1 MFNRELLLT
10 AITAAFIVAAAGI
23 PLPAQDFVRDVEPIL
38 NAKCVGC
45 HGAKLQQGGLR
56 LDAKSAA
63 FEGGVSGMPIHPGK
77 VESSLLMQRIKGEKN
92 LARMP
97 MGGKPL
103 TAAEMAII
111 RDWIQQGAIWPDGV
125 GATVVQKK
133 KHWAFIPPVLSAVPT
148 VKNAAWVKTPVDAFV
163 EARLEKE
170 GLSSSAPADR
180 ATLLRRLSLDTIGL
194 PPTPEELTA
203 FLRDK
208 SPRAYEKQVDR
219 LLASPHYGERWARM
233 WLDAARYADSDGYE
247 KDLPRDVWFYR
258 DWVIKAFNSDM
269 PYNRFIVEQ
278 IAGDLLPNPTQEQ
291 RVATGFLR
299 NSMINEEGG
308 VDPEQFRTEALIDR
322 MDAIGKGILGVTIQ
336 CAQCHNHKYDPL
348 KQEEYY
354 KMFAFLNDS
363 YEGSVPVYSPAD
375 LMKRDQTL
383 RGIREVEASLQ
394 HRNSDWVER
403 MSQWEASLKNNQ
415 THWHVFQPVVDDI
428 STGGERY
435 LPQADG
441 SFLAQGYAP
450 AKKRT
455 KMTIKLDAPRVTALR
470 LELLTDKNLPR
481 GGPGRHPLGI
491 AALSEF
497 EVEVASADQPE
508 KTKPIRIAKATAD
521 YNQPVT
527 PLIIANDRQKPVSGL
542 RLGPVDYA
550 IDGKPETAWG
560 TDAGSGQRNQSR
572 QAVFTFAEPIENAK
586 GMTLTVYMRQDHGAG
601 GDRKENPNL
610 GRSRLSWTDE
620 ANPVADPV
628 PAGVQK
634 ILSKQLAE
642 RSPAEVQAVFR
653 YWRTTVP
660 EFSTENQQIAEL
672 WKAYPEG
679 SSQLTLQTREVAR
692 ETHMLTRGD
701 FLQPGKAVEPGVPAF
716 LNPLPAGVKP
726 DRLAFA
732 RWMVDRQSPTTARSL
747 VNRIWQSYFGVGII
761 ATSENLGSQ
770 AEPASHPEL
779 LDWLAVDLMDHGWS
793 IKRLQRNIVMSAAY
807 RQTSI
812 TTPDLLAK
820 DPGNRLLAR
829 GPRFRVD
836 AEIVRDIALAASGLL
851 NLEVGGPSVFPPAPA
866 FLFLPPTSYSP
877 KPWVESQGSERY
889 RRAVY
894 TFRYRSVPYPV
905 LETFD
910 APNGDA
916 SCVRRARSNTPLQAL
931 ASLNEPLFV
940 DAARALALHTLQEP
954 RRDDSQRL
962 DSVFRRVLSRLP
974 GTVERKELLALLADQ
989 TKYYAAAPD
998 RAKLL
1003 TAKNENGIGT
1013 SEWAA
1018 WTVVSRVV
1026 LNLDE
1031 AISKE

>member
-1 MFNRELLLT
+1 MLNRKLSTTALFAAS
-10 AITAAFIVAAAGI
+10 AITA
-23 PLPAQDFVRDVEPIL
+23 LAQDFVQDVQPIF
-38 NAKCVGC
+38 NAKCVSC

-63 FEGGVSGMPIHPGK
+63 FEGGVSGTPFQPGK
-77 VESSLLMQRIKGEKN
+77 VETSLLVQRIEGARE
-92 LARMP
+92 LPRMP

-103 TAAEMAII
+103 SPAELTAISS
-111 RDWIQQGAIWPDGV
+111 WIERGAVWPDGV
-125 GATVVQKK
+125 GTVVVPKK
-133 KHWAFIPPVLSAVPT
+133 KHWAFVAPVIPSLPNVRNS
-148 VKNAAWVKTPVDAFV
+148 AWVKTPVDAFLL
-163 EARLEKE
+163 ARMEKE
-170 GLSSSAPADR
+170 GLSPSTSADR
-180 ATLLRRLSLDTIGL
+180 ATLLRRLSLDLIGL

-203 FLRDK
+203 FLNDK
-208 SPRAYEKQVDR
+208 SSRAYEKQVDR

-258 DWVIKAFNSDM
+258 DWVLKAFNTDM
-269 PYNRFIVEQ
+269 PYDRFVIEQ

-308 VDPEQFRTEALIDR
+308 IDPEQYRTEALIDR
-322 MDAIGKGILGVTIQ
+322 MDAIGKGILGITIQ

-375 LMKRDQTL
+375 LMKRDQIM
-383 RGIREVEASLQ
+383 RAIRETEAALQ
-394 HRNSDWVER
+394 HRTPDWLGQ
-403 MSQWEASLKNNQ
+403 MGKWEAEVKKAQ
-415 THWHVFQPVVDDI
+415 TQWHVFQPVVDDI

-435 LPQADG
+435 LPQSDG

-450 AKKRT
+450 AKKRI

-491 AALSEF
+491 AALTEF
-497 EVEVASADQPE
+497 EVEAAPADHPDQA
-508 KTKPIRIAKATAD
+508 KPIKIAKATAD
-521 YNQPVT
+521 FNQPVT
-527 PLIIANDRQKPVSGL
+527 PLTITNDRQKPAAGL

-560 TDAGSGQRNQSR
+560 TDAGPGQRNQSR
-572 QAVFTFAEPIENAK
+572 QAVFTFAEPLENAT
-586 GMTLTVYMRQDHGAG
+586 GMILTVYLRQDHGAG
-601 GDRKENPNL
+601 SDRKDNPNL
-610 GRSRLSWTDE
+610 GRPRLSWTDE
-620 ANPVADPV
+620 PDPVADRI
-628 PAGVQK
+628 PAGVKQ
-634 ILSKQLAE
+634 ILSKRADE
-642 RSPAEVQAVFR
+642 RSPAEVQTVFR

-660 EFSTENQQIAEL
+660 DFSAENEKIAEL
-672 WKAYPEG
+672 WKSYPEG
-679 SSQLTLQTREVAR
+679 SSQLILQTREQAR

-701 FLQPGKAVEPGVPAF
+701 FLQPGKAVTPGVPAF
-716 LNPLPAGVKP
+716 LNPLPSGVKR

-732 RWMVDRQSPTTARSL
+732 RWMVDRQAPTTARSL
-747 VNRIWQSYFGVGII
+747 INRVWQSYFGSGIVS
-761 ATSENLGSQ
+761 TSENLGTQ
-770 AEPASHPEL
+770 ADPPSHPEL
-779 LDWLAVDLMDHGWS
+779 LDWLAVDFMDHGWS
-793 IKRLQRNIVMSAAY
+793 IKRLQRNIVLSAAY
-807 RQTSI
+807 RQTSV
-812 TTPDLLAK
+812 TTPELLAK

-836 AEIVRDIALAASGLL
+836 AEIVRDIALASSGLL
-851 NLEVGGPSVFPPAPA
+851 NLQVGGPSVFPPAPA

-877 KPWVESQGSERY
+877 KPWVESNGGQQY

-931 ASLNEPLFV
+931 ATLNEPLFV
-940 DAARALALHTLQEP
+940 DAARALALRVLQTS
-954 RRDDSQRL
+954 RKDDDQRL
-962 DSVFRRVLSRLP
+962 DGVFRRVLSRP
-974 GTVERKELLALLADQ
+974 PAAAERKELLALLAEQ
-989 TKYYAAAPD
+989 TKYYAGAPD
-998 RAKLL
+998 RAKALL
-1003 TAKNENGIGT
+1003 ARNETGIAPP
-1013 SEWAA
+1013 EWAA
-1018 WTVVSRVV
+1018 WTIVSRVV

>member
-1 MFNRELLLT
+1 MFNRELIRIATFT
-10 AITAAFIVAAAGI
+10 AFVLANLATRAD
-23 PLPAQDFVRDVEPIL
+23 AQDFVHDVQPIF

-56 LDAKSAA
+56 LDVKSAA
-63 FEGGVSGMPIHPGK
+63 FEGGVSGTPLHPGK
-77 VESSLLMQRIKGEKN
+77 AETSLLVQRIKGAGE
-92 LARMP
+92 LPRMP

-103 TAAEMAII
+103 TAEELASITS
-111 RDWIQQGAIWPDGV
+111 WIERGALWPDGV
-125 GATVVQKK
+125 GAVVVPKK
-133 KHWAFIPPVLSAVPT
+133 KHWAFVAPLLPAVPK
-148 VKNAAWVKTPVDAFV
+148 VQNGAWVKTPVDSFV
-163 EARLEKE
+163 MARLEKE
-170 GLSSSAPADR
+170 GLAPSAAADK
-180 ATLLRRLSLDTIGL
+180 ATILRRLSLDLIGL
-194 PPTPEELTA
+194 PPTTEELTA
-203 FLRDK
+203 FLRDR
-208 SPRAYEKQVDR
+208 SPRAYERQVDR
-219 LLASPHYGERWARM
+219 LLASPHYGERWTRM

-258 DWVIKAFNSDM
+258 DWVLKAFNTDM
-269 PYNRFIVEQ
+269 PYDRFVIEQ
-278 IAGDLLPNPTQEQ
+278 IAGDLLPNATQEQ

-308 VDPEQFRTEALIDR
+308 IDPEQFRTEALIDR

-375 LMKRDQTL
+375 LMKRDEVM
-383 RGIREVEASLQ
+383 RAIRETEAALQ
-394 HRNSDWVER
+394 HRTPDWLEQ
-403 MSQWEASLKNNQ
+403 MGQWEIAVKKNQ
-415 THWHVFQPVVDDI
+415 TDWHVFQPVVDDI

-435 LPQADG
+435 LPQPDG

-450 AKKRT
+450 AKKRI
-455 KMTIKLDAPRVTALR
+455 KMTIKLEAPRVTALK

-497 EVEVASADQPE
+497 EVEAAPGDHPE
-508 KTKPIRIAKATAD
+508 QTKPIKIATATAD
-521 YNQPVT
+521 FNQPVT
-527 PLIIANDRQKPVSGL
+527 PLTVLNDRQKPVEGL
-542 RLGPVDYA
+542 RLGPVEYA

-560 TDAGSGQRNQSR
+560 TDAGPGQRNQSR
-572 QAVFTFAEPIENAK
+572 QAIFTFAEPLENAK
-586 GMTLTVYMRQDHGAG
+586 GMILTVYLRQDHGAG
-601 GDRKENPNL
+601 SDRKENPNL
-610 GRSRLSWTDE
+610 GRSRLLWTDE
-620 ANPVADPV
+620 PAPKADPV
-628 PAGVQK
+628 PAAVHK
-634 ILSKQLAE
+634 ILSKPNGE

-660 EFSTENQQIAEL
+660 DFRAENQKIDEL
-672 WKAYPEG
+672 WKSYPEG
-679 SSQLTLQTREVAR
+679 ASQLILQTREKAR
-692 ETHMLTRGD
+692 ETYMLTRGD
-701 FLQPGKAVEPGVPAF
+701 FLQPGKAVTPGVPAF
-716 LNPLPAGVKP
+716 LNPLPEGVKP

-747 VNRIWQSYFGVGII
+747 VNRVWQSYFGTGIVS
-761 ATSENLGSQ
+761 TSENLGTQ
-770 AEPASHPEL
+770 ADPASHPEL
-779 LDWLAVDLMDHGWS
+779 LDWLAVDFMDHGWS
-793 IKRLQRNIVMSAAY
+793 IKRLQRNIVLSAVY
-807 RQTSI
+807 HQTSV

-836 AEIVRDIALAASGLL
+836 AEIVRDIALASSGLL

-877 KPWVESQGSERY
+877 KPWVESHGGGRY

-931 ASLNEPLFV
+931 ATLNEPLFV
-940 DAARALALHTLQEP
+940 DAARALALHTLQKP
-954 RRDDSQRL
+954 RQNDDQRL
-962 DSVFRRVLSRLP
+962 DNVFRRVLSRSPALA
-974 GTVERKELLALLADQ
+974 ERKELLALLAEQ
-989 TKYYAAAPD
+989 TKYYVASPD
-998 RAKLL
+998 RANVLL
-1003 TAKNENGIGT
+1003 ATSEPGIAAP
-1013 SEWAA
+1013 EWAA

>member
-1 MFNRELLLT
+1 
-10 AITAAFIVAAAGI
+10 
-23 PLPAQDFVRDVEPIL
+23 
-38 NAKCVGC
+38 
-45 HGAKLQQGGLR
+45 
-56 LDAKSAA
+56 
-63 FEGGVSGMPIHPGK
+63 MPIHPGK